1 MQDIIIPVP
10 NIPLSA
16 IIKRKAQDAINLH
29 LGRNDLSQMA
39 HQLPEYRGRLITEV
53 EEEYYTITNPKD
65 RLLFISELLIHL
77 NNMYLLVQSKTQ
89 PAGND
94 DDCLRTIEDLQL
106 HFHTE
111 IVKMGFNIDE
121 NQFTTEEVADIATVV
136 QEIRTKLDEL
146 QGGQAVIYER
156 IEELK
161 ADFEDVLTTTALG
174 KKTTK
179 QRMLGIV
186 GGYFAEKGAD
196 AVYAAVL
203 SIVMETLK
211 HQNLIA

>member
-1 MQDIIIPVP
+1 MQDIVIPVP
-10 NIPLSA
+10 NIPLSS
-16 IIKRKAQDAINLH
+16 IIKRRAKDAIDIH
-29 LGRNDLSQMA
+29 LTRRDLSDMA
-39 HQLPEYRGRLITEV
+39 HQLAEYRGRLISEV

-77 NNMYLLVQSKTQ
+77 NGVYTLVQSQTE
-89 PAGND
+89 PGGND

-106 HFHTE
+106 HLHSE
-111 IVKMGFNIDE
+111 IVDLGFNIDE
-121 NQFTTEEVADIATVV
+121 NQFTTEEVSDLAAVV
-136 QEIRTKLDEL
+136 DQILAKLDEL
-146 QGGQAVIYER
+146 RGGQDVIFER

-161 ADFEDVLTTTALG
+161 SDFEDVLTTTALG

-203 SIVMETLK
+203 PIVMEALK